1 MNDPNLQR
9 LLLLIEES
17 LSNTDFIK
25 LTLSSKINTSGELK
39 NIYAKVVSVK
49 AGTLLSFVFRY
60 PTKDI
65 TNNFSFEEGLALIK

>member
-65 TNNFSFEEGLALIK
+65 TKNFSFEEGLALIK